1 MTAAAASAPSH
12 MTEADYLVMERAAS
26 TKHEL
31 WDGEVFAMTGGTLA
45 HAKLI
50 ARMITQLSNAL
61 GDRDCEVYSSEAKVR
76 IPSSRGFVY
85 PDVSVVCGPVQTYQ
99 DSDDILLNPI
109 LVIEVLSPSTER
121 FDRSD
126 KFGGYR
132 SLPSLVDYG
141 LVAQDFAQVELY
153 TRQPDGSWTLR
164 IYDDAHPRVVLPS
177 VEVQV
182 SLTELYRGM

>member
-1 MTAAAASAPSH
+1 

-31 WDGEVFAMTGGTLA
+31 WNGEVFARTGGTLA

-61 GDRDCEVYSSEAKVR
+61 HDRDCEVYSSEAKVR

-99 DSDDILLNPI
+99 DSDDILQNPV

-141 LVAQDFAQVELY
+141 LVAQDSPQIEIY

-177 VEVQV
+177 VEAEV
-182 SLTELYRGM
+182 SLTELYRGMSTTPS